1 MDFYRSNYCKMD
13 NISRYVKAMS
23 SYKVDELQTM
33 CLKLDINIMNEN
45 DKRKTKQELYDNI
58 LLLLA

>member
-1 MDFYRSNYCKMD
+1 MD
-13 NISRYVKAMS
+13 NISRYIKAMS
-23 SYKVDELQTM
+23 AYKVDELQSM
-33 CLKLDINIMNEN
+33 CLKLDIDIMNEN